1 MFRVNTEQALLG
13 SNTVTT
19 PWLNFRAACNVPSL
33 KIPHRDL
40 KIPHLQS
47 QCSQN
52 LTSVLTGRWTYS
64 RCVPSP
70 ASPSWC
76 SVKAL
81 SHRLENSPPC
91 TGDRREGSS
100 LLKWVSRPTRKG
112 IDNRS
117 ITGPWKHHKNVYY
130 ISHWCKQF
138 IAHFSRYLCIFSLF
152 LLILLCVW
160 VFASVC
166 IYLCITWIQCPWR
179 PERASNTLEL
189 ELQMVVSHHVGAR
202 NQTQVLWKNSQCL

>member
-1 MFRVNTEQALLG
+1 MFRVSTEQAVLG

-33 KIPHRDL
+33 KIPNRGL
-40 KIPHLQS
+40 KISHLQS
-47 QCSQN
+47 QCSQD
-52 LTSVLTGRWTYS
+52 LTSVLTERWTYS

-81 SHRLENSPPC
+81 ENSPPC

-100 LLKWVSRPTRKG
+100 LLKWVSMPTRRG
-112 IDNRS
+112 IENHS

-130 ISHWCKQF
+130 ISCRGKQF
-138 IAHFSRYLCIFSLF
+138 IAHFSRYLCIFSFFLF
-152 LLILLCVW
+152 IL
-160 VFASVC
+160 
-166 IYLCITWIQCPWR
+166 
-179 PERASNTLEL
+179 
-189 ELQMVVSHHVGAR
+189 
-202 NQTQVLWKNSQCL
+202 